1 MADTQGA
8 RLRVVWG
15 DLDGNGHMANR
26 AYLDYATEARFQ
38 FLAVNG
44 FTPEDFR
51 KHGIGPIVFRDR
63 VSYFKELRFM
73 DRFRVDFAFE
83 NHNAEGSRFRVL
95 NRFWRDDE
103 LCAEVDTDGGWFD
116 LLARKVVAPP
126 ADLATALRAASAP
139 E

>member
-1 MADTQGA
+1 
-8 RLRVVWG
+8 
-15 DLDGNGHMANR
+15 
-26 AYLDYATEARFQ
+26 
-38 FLAVNG
+38 
-44 FTPEDFR
+44 
-51 KHGIGPIVFRDR
+51 

-83 NHNAEGSRFRVL
+83 NHNAEGSRFRVF

-126 ADLATALRAASAP
+126 ADLATALRAASVP